1 MRSVNDFSYDFS
13 TPLASDHHM
22 VKESTNNKKN
32 PYHRRMSNLEGKKEK
47 GERRNHKNTKQITET
62 NKTKY

>member
-1 MRSVNDFSYDFS
+1 
-13 TPLASDHHM
+13 
-22 VKESTNNKKN
+22 
-32 PYHRRMSNLEGKKEK
+32 MSNLEGKKEK